1 MTPLERALKESQN
14 IYSSMA
20 RGIATR
26 LYDVRKELIK
36 DSLHGFENNAHR
48 LEDVATI
55 RGISFINDSRATN
68 VNATWYAL
76 ETLRGPVIW
85 IAGGLESHN
94 DYSILD
100 DDTIGKVK
108 ALICIGSNNNHLVS
122 SFRDKVEFIVEAGTM
137 SDAVTM
143 AYNFGRPGDT
153 VLLSPAAAS
162 FDRFENYAD
171 RGNQFK
177 KAVYDL

>member
-1 MTPLERALKESQN
+1 MTPLERTLKERQN
-14 IYSSMA
+14 IYGSMA
-20 RGIATR
+20 RGIAAR

-55 RGISFINDSRATN
+55 RGIRFINDSRATN

-76 ETLRGPVIW
+76 ESIRGPLIW

-100 DDTIGKVK
+100 ENNISNVK
-108 ALICIGSNNNHLVS
+108 ALICIGVNNKHLVA
-122 SFRDKVEFIVEAGTM
+122 SFRDKIEFIVETDNM
-137 SDAVTM
+137 SNAVNM
-143 AYNFGRPGDT
+143 AYNLGRPGDT
-153 VLLSPAAAS
+153 ILLSPAAAS
-162 FDRFENYAD
+162 FDRFDNYAD